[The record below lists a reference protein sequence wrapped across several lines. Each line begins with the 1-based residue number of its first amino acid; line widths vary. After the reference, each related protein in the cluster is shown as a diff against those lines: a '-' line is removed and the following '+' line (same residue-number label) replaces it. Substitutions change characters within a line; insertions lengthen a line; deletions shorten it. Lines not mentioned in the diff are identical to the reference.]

1 VAAEALNM
9 AAARILVVEDNAAN
23 LDLVRYLLEFSGYQ
37 VQSASEGESGVALA
51 LAECPDLVVCDLQMP
66 RLDGF
71 GLLERLRAHERGR
84 DMTVVALT
92 AFSMPADRQKV
103 MGAGFDG
110 YLSKPIE
117 PEHFVSQ
124 IEAFLPA
131 RLRARPL
138 DARH

>member
-1 VAAEALNM
+1 M
-9 AAARILVVEDNAAN
+9 AVARILVVEDNAAN

-37 VQSASEGESGVALA
+37 VQSANEGEAGAALA
-51 LAECPDLVVCDLQMP
+51 LDQFPDLVVCDLQMP
-66 RLDGF
+66 GLDGF
-71 GLLERLRAHERGR
+71 GLLARVRAHERGR

-92 AFSMPADRQKV
+92 AFSMPADRRKV

-117 PEHFVSQ
+117 PERFVSQ

-131 RLRARPL
+131 RLRARPS
-138 DARH
+138 DTQH